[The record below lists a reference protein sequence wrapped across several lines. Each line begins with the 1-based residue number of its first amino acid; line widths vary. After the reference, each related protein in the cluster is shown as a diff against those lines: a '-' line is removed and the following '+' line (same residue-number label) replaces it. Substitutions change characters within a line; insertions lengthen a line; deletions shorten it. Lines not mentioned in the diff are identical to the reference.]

1 MQRCTLMVVLALV
14 FRAGAAVAVEQSG
27 IGGYTAAVTAD
38 NRLKYTLAA
47 ADFTFT
53 RISAANS
60 TETEIAI
67 AGPNEAPVV
76 IRFGGPGGL
85 SVERG
90 GQMVMLRHGET
101 DDKLEAIAALLN
113 GRGVTAFRALVGS
126 YERDL
131 MNDAATLGAKTSPF
145 AYSLLLTAAFVSE
158 LAGDPNAMAR
168 TRELIRRRIAA
179 GLRAAAWRKV
189 DCVTDYERALLAN
202 DTRNTQ
208 CMESAD
214 NLESFWDRAGA
225 RLLCSAEFLAGA
237 LSAETQFISCSGLSP
252 LKIQ

>member
-1 MQRCTLMVVLALV
+1 MRTRTTIWLFALMLFATV
-14 FRAGAAVAVEQSG
+14 AAAEQG
-27 IGGYTAAVTAD
+27 VGGYRATVTPD
-38 NRLKYTLAA
+38 NRLKYTLGT

-53 RISAANS
+53 RTTDVDNG
-60 TETEIAI
+60 ETEITL

-76 IRFGGPGGL
+76 IRFGGAEGI

-90 GQMVMLRHGET
+90 AELVTIRPGEDNALT
-101 DDKLEAIAALLN
+101 AATLLT
-113 GRGVTAFRALVGS
+113 GRGVRAFRGLVGT
-126 YERDL
+126 YEREIAT
-131 MNDAATLGAKTSPF
+131 NDAASVTSKAAPF

-168 TRELIRRRIAA
+168 TRDLIRRRIAA
-179 GLRAAAWRKV
+179 KLRAAAWQQQ

-208 CMESAD
+208 CLESAN
-214 NLESFWDRAGA
+214 NLDSFWDRAGA

-237 LSAETQFISCSGLSP
+237 LSAETQFIGCSGLSP